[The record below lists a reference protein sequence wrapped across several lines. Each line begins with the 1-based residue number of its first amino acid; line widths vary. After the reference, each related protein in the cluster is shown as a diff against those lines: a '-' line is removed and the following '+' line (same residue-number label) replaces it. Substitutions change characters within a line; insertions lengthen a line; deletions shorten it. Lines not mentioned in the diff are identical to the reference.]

1 MTKDVLL
8 TIRGLQF
15 ATQDDTP
22 EEPVEVITPGDYY
35 KKNNKHYVV
44 YDEVMEG
51 FEGTNRN
58 VLKVGEDFFEITK
71 KGIVNVHMIFEKNKK
86 NVTYYHTPYGNLL
99 IGIDAKELKITETEE
114 NIDININYDMDVNYE
129 FLANCNIKVNI
140 KSKEAK
146 DFSLS

>member
-15 ATQDDTP
+15 ATGEDGP

-35 KKNNKHYVV
+35 KKNDKHYVI

-58 VLKVGEDFFEITK
+58 IIKIGEDSFEITK

-86 NVTYYHTPYGNLL
+86 NMTYYHTPYGDLL
-99 IGIDAKELKITETEE
+99 IGIDAKKIQVKEMEE
-114 NIDININYDMDVNYE
+114 NIDINVNYDLDVNYE
-129 FLANCNIKVNI
+129 FLANCNIMVNI
-140 KSKEAK
+140 KSKDAK
-146 DFSLS
+146 DFSL